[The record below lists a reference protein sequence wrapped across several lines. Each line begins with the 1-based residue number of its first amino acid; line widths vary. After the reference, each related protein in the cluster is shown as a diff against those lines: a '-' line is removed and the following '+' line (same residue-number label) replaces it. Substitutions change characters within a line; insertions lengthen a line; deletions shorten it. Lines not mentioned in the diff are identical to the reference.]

1 MKLIRYNQFDPQ
13 VPATFSGI
21 LDRLLNDSLGTDLK
35 QFSPAV
41 DIAEDEKSYE
51 IQVAV
56 PGVNKS
62 DFKIELVDGKLTISG
77 DRKMED
83 KKEGKS
89 FHSLETHYG
98 AFRRSFFIPDDV
110 IEEETE
116 ASYEAGILKL
126 VLPKKEKKASKATIE
141 VK

>member
-1 MKLIRYNQFDPQ
+1 MKLIRYNQLDPQ
-13 VPATFSGI
+13 VPTAFSGI
-21 LDRLLNDSLGTDLK
+21 LDRLLNDSLGTGLK
-35 QFSPAV
+35 HFSPPV
-41 DIAEDEKSYE
+41 DISEDEKSYE

-56 PGVNKS
+56 PGVQKS
-62 DFKIELVDGKLTISG
+62 DFKIQLVDGKLTISG

-83 KKEGKS
+83 KQEGKN

-98 AFRRSFFIPDDV
+98 TFRRSFFIPDDV
-110 IEEETE
+110 IQEETE

-126 VLPKKEKKASKATIE
+126 VLPKKEKKASKATIA

>member
-21 LDRLLNDSLGTDLK
+21 IDRLLNDSLGTDLK

-51 IQVAV
+51 IQIAV

-83 KKEGKS
+83 KKEGKK

>member
-1 MKLIRYNQFDPQ
+1 MKLIRYNQLDPQ
-13 VPATFSGI
+13 VPTAFSGI
-21 LDRLLNDSLGTDLK
+21 LDRLLNDSLGTGLK
-35 QFSPAV
+35 QFSPPV
-41 DIAEDEKSYE
+41 DISEDEKSYE

-56 PGVNKS
+56 PGVQKS
-62 DFKIELVDGKLTISG
+62 DFKIQLVDGKLTISG

-83 KKEGKS
+83 KQEGKN

-98 AFRRSFFIPDDV
+98 TFRRSFFIPDDV
-110 IEEETE
+110 IQEETE

-126 VLPKKEKKASKATIE
+126 VLPKKGKKASKATIE